1 MIIIKSA
8 KEIEMMRHPGRIVG
22 EVLAEVSGKV
32 RVGVTTLELDALA
45 EELIIKK
52 GGRPAFK
59 GYRGY
64 PSTLCTSINEEV
76 VHGIPSKRKL
86 RDGDILS
93 IDLGVFSQGYYGD
106 AAVTLPVGDISKEAR
121 GLIESTKRSLYK
133 GIEAAVAGNH
143 LYDVSFAIQ
152 KQAEGDGYSVVR
164 DFVGHGIGVS
174 LHEEPQVPNYG
185 SPGKGPLLKEGMV
198 LAIEPMINM
207 KGYDVRVTG
216 DDWTVVTADGSL
228 SAHFEHTVAI
238 GSGGAVILTSI

>member
-8 KEIEMMRHPGRIVG
+8 KEIEMMRRPGRIVG
-22 EVLAEVSGKV
+22 EVLAEVSEKV
-32 RVGVTTLELDALA
+32 KVGVTTQELDALA
-45 EELIIKK
+45 EELILRRGAK
-52 GGRPAFK
+52 PAFK

-64 PSTLCTSINEEV
+64 PSTLCTSVNEEV
-76 VHGIPSKRKL
+76 VHGIPSRRKL
-86 RDGDILS
+86 REGDILS

-106 AAVTLPVGDISKEAR
+106 AAVTLPVGNISKEAQ

-133 GIEAAVAGNH
+133 GIEAAVAGNR
-143 LYDVSFAIQ
+143 LYDVSFAVQ

-164 DFVGHGIGVS
+164 DFVGHGIGTS

-185 SPGKGPLLKEGMV
+185 SPGKGPLLKVGMV

-216 DDWTVVTADGSL
+216 DDWTVVTVDGSL

-238 GSGGAVILTSI
+238 GSNGAVILTSI